1 MTDRGTS
8 RMDWLRLLSAV
19 AWLAI
24 FVIRPQFTFAV
35 TLLIIGGCLIAYNAR
50 VFWLTVVRQDYAPSV
65 APIFGGVI
73 AATGIVALPVPGSWQ
88 WAWIPLVIDWGGFRI
103 FLAHWNAKGTQS

>member
-1 MTDRGTS
+1 MTDRENS

-19 AWLAI
+19 AWFVI
-24 FVIRPQFTFAV
+24 FVIWPQLTFAV
-35 TLLIIGGCLIAYNAR
+35 TLLIIGGCFIAYNAR
-50 VFWLTVVRQDYAPSV
+50 VFWLIVVRQDYAPSV

-73 AATGIVALPVPGSWQ
+73 AAAGIVVLPVTGSWH

-103 FLAHWNAKGTQS
+103 FLANWYAKRAKS